1 MRQLNIPL
9 QLYEEW
15 FGKFMEHPEPC
26 IVCGSVPKG
35 TTLVCLSRSSDY
47 NEEALAEFD
56 NILVERIYHSGG
68 TLICGED
75 TIIAAYFT
83 ETYMDGKL
91 DSVVDYLC
99 KKGINAVHDEND
111 ILCDGFKVGSESRRR
126 LNEQGLRFYGIFLS
140 FNVDP
145 NMVNKLC
152 TKTMTKVPKGLS
164 DYGITRKEI
173 LDVLGLSE

>member
-15 FGKFMEHPEPC
+15 FGKFMENPEPC
-26 IVCGSVPKG
+26 IVSGTVPKG
-35 TTLVCLSRSSDY
+35 MTVVCLSRSSDY
-47 NEEALAEFD
+47 NEDALVEFD
-56 NILVERIYHSGG
+56 SVRVERIYHAGG

-83 ETYMDGKL
+83 KTHVDSKL
-91 DSVVDYLC
+91 NSVIEYLC
-99 KKGINAVHDEND
+99 EKGVNAVRDGND
-111 ILCDGFKVGSESRRR
+111 VLCDGFKVGSESRYRMD
-126 LNEQGLRFYGIFLS
+126 EHGLRFYGIFLS

-145 NMVNKLC
+145 NIVNKLC